1 MFYVLCALPN
11 VFESQGVYKEAT
23 MTTGRIVGTGST
35 TPKRILTNKDLESI
49 VDTTDEW
56 ITRRTGI
63 KERRISSNGRGEN
76 TSDLATSAS
85 LKALDMAGLSADS
98 LDMIVLGTVT
108 PDRQFPSA
116 ACMVQ
121 EALNANKAVAFDVSA
136 GCSGFLYAL
145 SVANNAIATG
155 NCGNALVIGAERL
168 SSITNWEDRSTCVLL
183 GDGAGAV
190 VVTPTTGS
198 DGILSTH
205 LESDGRFWD
214 LLYSSVGFSKIPE
227 ILDTIEPMPF
237 YLKMEGNK
245 LFKKAVSCLA
255 DIATS
260 ALGHHG
266 LSSADIRLMVPHQ
279 ANLRIIRAT
288 AEKLGIPMEKVYTNI
303 ERYGN
308 TSSASIPIALDE
320 ANREGLLKAGDCVL
334 MVTFGAGLTWGASVV
349 NWSM

>member
-1 MFYVLCALPN
+1 
-11 VFESQGVYKEAT
+11 

-35 TPKRILTNKDLESI
+35 TPKRILTNKDLEAI

-63 KERRISSNGRGEN
+63 KERRISTNGQGEN

-85 LKALDMAGLSADS
+85 LKALNMAGISPES
-98 LDMIVLGTVT
+98 LDMIVMGTVT

-116 ACMVQ
+116 ACLVQ
-121 EALNANKAVAFDVSA
+121 KALKASKAVAFDISA

-155 NCGNALVIGAERL
+155 NCQNALVIGAERL
-168 SSITNWEDRSTCVLL
+168 SCITNWEDRTTCVLL

-190 VVTPTTGS
+190 VMTPTKGK

-205 LESDGRFWD
+205 LESDGSFWD
-214 LLYSSVGFSKIPE
+214 LLYSSEGFSNVPE
-227 ILDTIEPMPF
+227 ILDTVESKPF
-237 YLKMEGNK
+237 YLKMEGNR

-255 DIATS
+255 NIATS
-260 ALGHHG
+260 ALAHHG
-266 LSSADIRLMVPHQ
+266 LSGADIALMVPHQ

-288 AEKLGIPMEKVYTNI
+288 AEKLSIPMDKVYTNI
-303 ERYGN
+303 EKYGN

-320 ANREGLLKAGDCVL
+320 ANREGLLKAGDRML

-349 NWSM
+349 HWSL